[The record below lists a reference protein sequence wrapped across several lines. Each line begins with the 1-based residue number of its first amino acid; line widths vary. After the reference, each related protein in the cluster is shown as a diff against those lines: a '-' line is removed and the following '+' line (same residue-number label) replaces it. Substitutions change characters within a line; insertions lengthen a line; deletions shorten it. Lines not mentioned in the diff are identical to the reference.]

1 MKRKLRLGALLG
13 LLIPLLG
20 APSSDYLSV
29 KRKLDLIESEKLQPG
44 SRVTLTSR
52 ELNAYVVNEAGE
64 LGEGIRDPRLQLGDS
79 MATGTA
85 LIVVDRQGRNQIAVA
100 PGDRHHV
107 AHRLKPG
114 VLPDR
119 ADLALH
125 IGQLS
130 RAGRIDQLMPIDA
143 IEVSRDDLVQGMQ
156 HCSRVEQI
164 PDGHIHGRLLSRAFF
179 LQSPTEQGHRTSSV
193 MLEPTD

>member
-1 MKRKLRLGALLG
+1 MKRFAAWVLLG

-85 LIVVDRQGRNQIAVA
+85 LIDFLKVRQAAGQPSGWVMTKLLGGERPVRVTARIRSGSGRAVVDVERVEISGVAIDGKMLDYLIQHFLISQFPDAKVGR
-100 PGDRHHV
+100 PFEL
-107 AHRLKPG
+107 AHRIDRLEVKPDAVG
-114 VLPDR
+114 VVL
-119 ADLALH
+119 
-125 IGQLS
+125 GK
-130 RAGRIDQLMPIDA
+130 
-143 IEVSRDDLVQGMQ
+143 
-156 HCSRVEQI
+156 
-164 PDGHIHGRLLSRAFF
+164 
-179 LQSPTEQGHRTSSV
+179 
-193 MLEPTD
+193 